1 MKCRVQCYVN
11 GNMFDVYC
19 YARDYREAKI
29 VALAQ
34 YPNAQIIS
42 VTAVFN

>member
-11 GNMFDVYC
+11 GKVFDVVC
-19 YARDYREAKI
+19 YARDYQDART

-34 YPNAQIIS
+34 HPNAQIIS